1 MKRLFACIVLFCL
14 LCSCARI
21 PAKLPEQT
29 SNSTTETSA
38 VYTPKPDE
46 IRAVWIS
53 CYELPDAAQG
63 EEKFRER
70 AEEMFNNVA
79 DMKLNTV
86 FVHVRAFADA
96 VYPSKLFPWSKY
108 SCKGSDPGFDP
119 LKVMVECAHR
129 AGLKIHAWINPFRVS
144 SSDNIDSLPQGSPAK
159 KLIGTDAV
167 IQLKNGIYFDPAST
181 DVHALIY
188 DGVREILDGY
198 EVDGI
203 HIDDYFYPTR
213 DESIDRAEYEAYV
226 SGGGDKGSSRWTP
239 LRARSS

>member
-1 MKRLFACIVLFCL
+1 MKRLFACIIL
-14 LCSCARI
+14 LCVFCSCART

-53 CYELPDAAQG
+53 CYELPDATQG

-129 AGLKIHAWINPFRVS
+129 AGLKIHAWINPLCRRGARRKS
-144 SSDNIDSLPQGSPAK
+144 SLARM
-159 KLIGTDAV
+159 
-167 IQLKNGIYFDPAST
+167 QLFSSKTEYIST
-181 DVHALIY
+181 P
-188 DGVREILDGY
+188 RQ
-198 EVDGI
+198 
-203 HIDDYFYPTR
+203 PMSTR
-213 DESIDRAEYEAYV
+213 
-226 SGGGDKGSSRWTP
+226 
-239 LRARSS
+239 